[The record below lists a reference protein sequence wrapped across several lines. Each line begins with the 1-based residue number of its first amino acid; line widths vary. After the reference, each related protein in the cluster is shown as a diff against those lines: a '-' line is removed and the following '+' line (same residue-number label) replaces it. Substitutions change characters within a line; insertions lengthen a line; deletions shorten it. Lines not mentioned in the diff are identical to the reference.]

1 MEQGQN
7 FFVIIFF
14 CYLSILLSIAA
25 FNLVFLKPNIWV
37 NMGCKN
43 DFFKLVYDVTG
54 FCVLH
59 LYVFCIFLSKSTLL
73 FRWHSWNVL
82 EPLCCWKTL
91 SFVFPGPTV
100 KQSCEPCY
108 LLQITDSQSAGLWV
122 RSSACQSNTQEQF
135 FKHLRIFWV
144 WHTYSLFLFQQN
156 SDSRVSK
163 QKVWYNWMRVKWGLR
178 RN

>member
-1 MEQGQN
+1 MW
-7 FFVIIFF
+7 
-14 CYLSILLSIAA
+14 CT
-25 FNLVFLKPNIWV
+25 
-37 NMGCKN
+37 N

-91 SFVFPGPTV
+91 SFFPGPTV

-108 LLQITDSQSAGLWV
+108 LLQITDSHSAGLWV

-135 FKHLRIFWV
+135 FKHLRIFWAFYGI
-144 WHTYSLFLFQQN
+144 HTVFFCFNKTVILESL
-156 SDSRVSK
+156 SR
-163 QKVWYNWMRVKWGLR
+163 RFGTIGWG
-178 RN
+178 